1 MPENIHLETP
11 PSMASLVGGIVNDA
25 QQLIRQEM
33 LLARRE
39 VQQELDKTKTA
50 ALSFGAAVAVLTLG
64 AILLCFMLVYVLH
77 EAAGLPLWG
86 SFASVGAVFAIL
98 GGILLAVAKN
108 QASDISLVPRQTV
121 ETMRENVQWLKNQT

>member
-1 MPENIHLETP
+1 MPENAHMEAP
-11 PSMASLVGGIVNDA
+11 PSVTSLVSGIVQDA

-39 VQQELDKTKTA
+39 VQQEVDKAKAAAA
-50 ALSFGAAVAVLTLG
+50 ALGAAVAVLTLG
-64 AILLCFMLVYVLH
+64 GVLLGFMLVYVLH

-86 SFASVGAVFAIL
+86 SYAIVGAGFVIV

-108 QASDISLVPRQTV
+108 QVRDINLVPRQTV